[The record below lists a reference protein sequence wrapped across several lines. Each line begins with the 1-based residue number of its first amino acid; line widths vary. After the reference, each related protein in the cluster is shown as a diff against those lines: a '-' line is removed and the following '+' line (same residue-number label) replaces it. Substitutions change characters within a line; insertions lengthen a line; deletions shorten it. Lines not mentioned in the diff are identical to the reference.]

1 MVRMDIAA
9 RIKFFREQKGY
20 TVNKLANLAGISQS
34 YLRSVELGQKNP
46 TVETLS
52 ELCWALDISLRDFFD
67 DEALSSLRND
77 ELLQQIYKLTD
88 AQRKALSDFLRTLHS
103 E

>member
-1 MVRMDIAA
+1 MDISA

-20 TVNKLANLAGISQS
+20 TVNRLANIAGISQS

-52 ELCWALDISLRDFFD
+52 EICWALDISLKDFFD
-67 DEALSSLRND
+67 DDTLASLQKD
-77 ELLQQIYKLTD
+77 ELLREIYRLTPR
-88 AQRKALSDFLRTLHS
+88 QRQNLANFLKSL
-103 E
+103 